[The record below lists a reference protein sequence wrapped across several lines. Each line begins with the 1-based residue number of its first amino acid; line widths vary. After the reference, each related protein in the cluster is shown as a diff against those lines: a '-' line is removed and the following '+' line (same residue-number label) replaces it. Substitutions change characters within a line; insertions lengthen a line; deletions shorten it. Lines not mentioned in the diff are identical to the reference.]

1 MSAIKDALDKLDQ
14 AVSRLDTAMQ
24 NSPVQNGQ
32 GTSQIQTNILV
43 REDGKVVDVDFI
55 SNRLDRAIHTVE
67 HLLREE
73 G

>member
-14 AVSRLDTAMQ
+14 AVSKLDTAMQ
-24 NSPVQNGQ
+24 HTEVQNGQ
-32 GTSQIQTNILV
+32 GFSPQQTNILV

-55 SNRLDRAIHTVE
+55 ANRLDRAIDTVE
-67 HLLREE
+67 YLLREE